1 MSTYLD
7 FEKPI
12 AELETK
18 VAELRKLAEATP
30 GMNVSDEAA
39 KLEARA
45 SQLLKET

>member
-30 GMNVSDEAA
+30 GMNVSEVVSR
-39 KLEARA
+39 LRA
-45 SQLLKET
+45 